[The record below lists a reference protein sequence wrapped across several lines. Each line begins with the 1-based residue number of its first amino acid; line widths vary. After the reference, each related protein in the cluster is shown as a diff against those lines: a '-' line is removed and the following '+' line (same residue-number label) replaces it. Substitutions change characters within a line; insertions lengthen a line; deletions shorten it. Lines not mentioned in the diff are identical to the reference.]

1 MNSILTLF
9 LVLMSFLLLGCQ
21 TTSAPNYYETKSSLT
36 HGNIT
41 LNLKKGVTRQ
51 SEVLD
56 IFGAPNVATTDAENR
71 EVWTYQK
78 TARITEGSSSSGYAT
93 ILLAGVDRK
102 SASIS
107 QGSRTLTLIITFDSN
122 DVVVDF
128 KSRSTNF

>member
-1 MNSILTLF
+1 MNLFQSLF
-9 LVLMSFLLLGCQ
+9 LVLTTFFLLGCQ

-41 LNLKKGVTRQ
+41 INLKKGVTRQ
-51 SEVLD
+51 SEVLE

-93 ILLAGVDRK
+93 ILIAGVNRN

>member
-1 MNSILTLF
+1 MRIILTLF
-9 LVLMSFLLLGCQ
+9 SVLTAFLLLGCQ

-41 LNLKKGVTRQ
+41 LNLKKGATRQ
-51 SEVLD
+51 SEVLE

>member
-1 MNSILTLF
+1 MRVFLMFF
-9 LVLMSFLLLGCQ
+9 LVLMSLFSVGCQ
-21 TTSAPNYYETKSSLT
+21 TISSPNYYETKSSLT

-41 LNLKKGVTRQ
+41 LNLKKGVTLQ

-56 IFGAPNVATTDAENR
+56 IFGAPNIATTDAENR

-93 ILLAGVDRK
+93 ILLAGVDKR

-107 QGSRTLTLIITFDSN
+107 QGSRTLTLIITFDNN